1 MKLPSHH
8 ACLYTA
14 TQLPTNFTH
23 DLPSVVSAYTK
34 CRLSDIQIV
43 KDLQIDSEAAANKD
57 LINIRILGY
66 LLLYGPSQHAIAQVA
81 KEIRSCRSDQ
91 DLIDLG
97 Q

>member
-23 DLPSVVSAYTK
+23 DL
-34 CRLSDIQIV
+34 DIQIV

-66 LLLYGPSQHAIAQVA
+66 PTLLLYGPSQHAIAQVA
-81 KEIRSCRSDQ
+81 KEISSCRSDQ
-91 DLIDLG
+91 ALTDLG
-97 Q
+97 